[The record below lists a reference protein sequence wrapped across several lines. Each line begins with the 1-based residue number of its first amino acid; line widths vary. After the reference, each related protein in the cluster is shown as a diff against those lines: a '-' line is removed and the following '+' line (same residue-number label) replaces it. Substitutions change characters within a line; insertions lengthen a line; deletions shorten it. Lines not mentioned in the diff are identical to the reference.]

1 MAEAGAFL
9 GQGEGG
15 TLLLEL
21 TEGSVGQ
28 QLLQGG
34 DGRVHVAAGVVH
46 LDDHLEAGAE
56 LSLEVLQGTNAAQGA
71 LGHDGHTVGQY
82 LHLLQVVGGQDDGA
96 VLGGAAD
103 HTPQLAAAGRVH
115 PGGGLV
121 QEEHLGG
128 ANQGQGDA
136 ELALVATGQLV
147 GGHGLVVGQAAD
159 LEQVGNDGGDML
171 SRHAAE
177 GSVELE
183 VLLGGHEVD
192 EGVELRAVANLLAGG
207 GGIGDNIVTSDQTVA
222 VGGQLLA
229 GEDRHGGGL
238 AGAVGAQEGEDLGGL
253 HAKGHVADRLLAVGV
268 LLAQVA
274 HADEVFGAGVG
285 LDGGA
290 LGSHILVLVL
300 DGGRDGVGV
309 VEQLLPPALAAGVVH
324 HQRGAEV
331 GDDLEAHE
339 EQGPA
344 GHVHVEGVL
353 VLAQGGIPRHGGQV
367 DDRLSQAEGRGQTE
381 EEL

>member
-1 MAEAGAFL
+1 MGIGIIILALLADAEEHHLEAGLGKAVVGDVEPLLVVPEDTEHMAEAGAFL

-192 EGVELRAVANLLAGG
+192 EGVELRAVANLAAGG
-207 GGIGDNIVTSDQTVA
+207 LGIGDDVTAGNEAVA
-222 VGGQLLA
+222 VGGELLA
-229 GEDRHGGGL
+229 GQDGHRRGL
-238 AGAVGAQEGEDLGGL
+238 AGAVGPQEAEDLP
-253 HAKGHVADRLLAVGV
+253 
-268 LLAQVA
+268 
-274 HADEVFGAGVG
+274 G
-285 LDGGA
+285 LDPEA
-290 LGSHILVLVL
+290 HVL
-300 DGGRDGVGV
+300 DG
-309 VEQLLPPALAAGVVH
+309 
-324 HQRGAEV
+324 
-331 GDDLEAHE
+331 
-339 EQGPA
+339 
-344 GHVHVEGVL
+344 
-353 VLAQGGIPRHGGQV
+353 
-367 DDRLSQAEGRGQTE
+367 
-381 EEL
+381 